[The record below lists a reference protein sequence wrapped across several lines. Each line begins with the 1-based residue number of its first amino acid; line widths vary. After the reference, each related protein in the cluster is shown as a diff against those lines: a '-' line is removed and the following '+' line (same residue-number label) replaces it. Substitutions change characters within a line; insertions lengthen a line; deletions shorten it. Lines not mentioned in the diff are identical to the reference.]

1 MQDNTVRV
9 LIVDDQYVARSF
21 FEVHVGMMRRYEL
34 AASLPSAEEAV
45 AWCVEHPVDLIIM
58 DVVMKTGLDGLTCAR
73 SIKSTHP
80 EIKIIL
86 TTSLAESRWIDK
98 AREAKIDSFWFKEYS
113 DIPLIE
119 VMERTLRGE
128 SVYPES
134 LPNPEFGKVTKYDLT
149 KRELD
154 VLRELTQNR
163 TNEEI
168 GRDMGISPHTV
179 KRHVE
184 SMLAKTGYKSRV
196 DLAVNARVLGL
207 VVHDDDLTRNAQI
220 SAKRTQSE

>member
-9 LIVDDQYVARSF
+9 LVVDDQYVARSF

-45 AWCVEHPVDLIIM
+45 AWCMAHPVDLIIM

-98 AREAKIDSFWFKEYS
+98 AKESRIDSFWFKEYS
-113 DIPLIE
+113 EIPLVE

-128 SVYPES
+128 SVYPDS
-134 LPNPEFGKVTKYDLT
+134 LPNPEFGKVTKYDLS

-168 GRDMGISPHTV
+168 GREMGISPHTV

-184 SMLAKTGYKSRV
+184 SILAKTGFKSRV